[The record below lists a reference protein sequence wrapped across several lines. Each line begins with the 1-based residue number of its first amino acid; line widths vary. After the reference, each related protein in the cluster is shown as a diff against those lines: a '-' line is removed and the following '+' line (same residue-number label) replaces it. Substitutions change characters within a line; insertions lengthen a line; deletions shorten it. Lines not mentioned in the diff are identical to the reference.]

1 MVIQTLRR
9 EKLMKKLF
17 RRPVRVGLLA
27 AALGAALACSSAA
40 AGAEWVPVW
49 TASPTPDLR
58 DGPGGGSLGFKG
70 ETVRQDM
77 RIAGSAKALRL
88 RISNELGTAPLKL
101 EAMSVRRAGAAGPA
115 TPVLFDGATSVTLP
129 PGGIMISDEVALAVP
144 ALTDVAVSVH
154 FPESVFPAVRRTA
167 VRVAS
172 GRVEVGDSVPM
183 TARQNVISA
192 VYGRTDKAP
201 MVVVALGDSITQGS
215 TATLGADHD
224 WPSMLSRRLTAAC
237 PGRYVVVNAGISG
250 NKLVDDGRSPSA
262 LARLDRDVLSLPRV
276 DYVILLEGINDIRQ
290 SGPPDLKPG
299 RSAAEAITAYRQ
311 IVARLADH
319 QIKVIGGAVTPFE
332 GAPRFDPAAEAT
344 RQAMNAFIRDGG
356 LFAGVVDFDAA
367 LRDPQKPLS
376 MMETASRPDH
386 LHPNDEGYERMARA
400 VDLSLFGCRAK
411 GAR

>member
-1 MVIQTLRR
+1 MVMQTLRR

-17 RRPVRVGLLA
+17 RRPARAGLLA
-27 AALGAALACSSAA
+27 AALGAAFACSSAA
-40 AGAEWVPVW
+40 AGAEWIPVW

-77 RIAGSAKALRL
+77 RMAGSAKALRF

-115 TPVLFDGATSVTLP
+115 TPVLFDGAMSVTLP
-129 PGGIMISDEVALAVP
+129 PGGIMISDEVALPVP

-224 WPSMLSRRLTAAC
+224 WPSMLSRRLNAAC
-237 PGRYVVVNAGISG
+237 PGRYVVVNAGIS
-250 NKLVDDGRSPSA
+250 
-262 LARLDRDVLSLPRV
+262 
-276 DYVILLEGINDIRQ
+276 DIRQ

-400 VDLSLFGCRAK
+400 VDLSLFGCRAR
-411 GAR
+411 GAH